1 MIRTAVIGSAGR
13 MGKLIVKNIL
23 NSQTLILSAALE
35 TKNSNKLGIDAGI
48 LANGIDCGIFITD
61 NLDDALQKS
70 DVIIDFST
78 GPTIQ
83 NVKNAIKNGVAVVI
97 GTTGLTPKE
106 KSELQKL
113 ALAGGKIVCSPNMSV
128 GVNLLFHLAKETAS
142 TLGDEYEIEVTEIHH
157 NQKKDS
163 PSGTAEK
170 LVEILAEASNINL
183 ETEIA
188 HGRKGLV
195 GVRPKKEIGV
205 HAIRGGDVVGE
216 HTVYFFA
223 NGERIELTHK
233 ASSRETFAM
242 GALRAANF
250 IYHAKPGYYDM
261 QDVLNLKNKI

>member
-23 NSQTLILSAALE
+23 NSQNLTLSAAVE
-35 TKNSNKLGIDAGI
+35 TKGSDKLGVDAGM
-48 LANGIDCGIFITD
+48 LANGTPCGVLISD
-61 NLDDALQKS
+61 NLEDALQKS

-97 GTTGLTPKE
+97 GTTGLTPEE
-106 KSELQKL
+106 KYELQKL
-113 ALAGGKIVCSPNMSV
+113 ALTGGKIVCSPNMSV
-128 GVNLLFHLAKETAS
+128 GVNLLFHLAKETAK
-142 TLGDEYEIEVTEIHH
+142 TLGSEYEIEVTEIHH

-170 LVEILAEASNINL
+170 LVEILAEASEINL
-183 ETEIA
+183 TTEIT
-188 HGRKGLV
+188 HGRKGMV
-195 GVRPKKEIGV
+195 GERPKKEIGV

-233 ASSRETFAM
+233 ASSRETFAL
-242 GALRAANF
+242 GALRAADF
-250 IYHAKPGYYDM
+250 IYHAEPGCYDM
-261 QDVLNLKNKI
+261 QDVLKLK